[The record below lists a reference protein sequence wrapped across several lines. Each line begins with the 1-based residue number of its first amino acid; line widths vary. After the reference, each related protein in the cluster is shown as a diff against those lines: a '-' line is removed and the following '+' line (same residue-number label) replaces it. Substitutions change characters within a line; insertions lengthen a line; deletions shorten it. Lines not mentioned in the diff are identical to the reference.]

1 MQRVTALLSS
11 LSLVA
16 CTPGA
21 SMDSRVVADDQG
33 VVPDLVCP
41 GAAGCESA
49 DGPLSVGASAR
60 VITPLVEP
68 WTDANGNGVY
78 DDGEPYD
85 DLDGDGV
92 FSPVWM
98 AGFDPGRA
106 ASGVHD
112 DTWARALTLRR
123 GELRVGVVALDLLGF
138 SHDDVV
144 RLRQQAQAAGL
155 ELDHVIVIATHTHE
169 SQDPLGF
176 GGAHLIASGYDPL
189 YNQRVIDQSID
200 ALRDAI
206 AREREARVTLGR
218 TETPGLV
225 GDSRMPIVIDDTLSV
240 LRFDGDAG
248 TIATLTVWGNH
259 PEALGGDN
267 TLISSDYPH
276 YLRRDMEAA
285 YPGSVAIFVPGALG
299 GLMTPLEVVG
309 CPDEVGRE
317 TCGNGTFEKAEYVG
331 AGAARYAL
339 DALEHPLAED
349 DAATLA
355 LRVHPTFL
363 RVMTPELLAAVEIQV
378 LPRELFEEDGTRYAS
393 SGLFVPIDRV
403 LDGEL
408 RIQSEVNELSI
419 GAATLLLLP
428 GEIYPELWLDR
439 GDGESLA
446 QHPAGADYPFAPS
459 LGSFASAMPG
469 DTTRIVVNQAN
480 DAIGYIIPQSQWD
493 RLPPRAYV
501 QTGQYGEGVSLGSH
515 VEHDVHEAVTELEA
529 LR

>member
-1 MQRVTALLSS
+1 MQRYTALLYP
-11 LSLVA
+11 LCFCA
-16 CTPGA
+16 CASGA
-21 SMDSRVVADDQG
+21 PMDSRIVADDEG

-41 GAAGCESA
+41 GAIGCESA
-49 DGPLSVGASAR
+49 DGPLEVGAAAR

-68 WTDANGNGVY
+68 WTDTNANGVH
-78 DDGEPYD
+78 DDGELYE

-106 ASGVHD
+106 ATRVHD

-123 GELRVGVVALDLLGF
+123 GELRVGIVALDLLGF

-144 RLRQQAQAAGL
+144 RLREQARDAGL

-189 YNQRVIDQSID
+189 YNQHVIAQSVD
-200 ALRDAI
+200 ALREAI
-206 AREREARVTLGR
+206 AREAEARMVLAR
-218 TETPGLV
+218 AETPELV
-225 GDSRMPIVIDDTLSV
+225 GDSRMPIVIDDALHV

-248 TIATLTVWGNH
+248 TIATMVVWGNH

-267 TLISSDYPH
+267 TAISSDYPH
-276 YLRRDMEAA
+276 YLRRDLEAA
-285 YPGSVAIFVPGALG
+285 YPGSIALFVPGALG
-299 GLMTPLEVVG
+299 GLMTPLEIVG
-309 CPDEVGRE
+309 CPDQFGRE

-331 AGAARYAL
+331 SGAARHAL
-339 DALEHPLAED
+339 DALADPIAQDD
-349 DAATLA
+349 DAAIA
-355 LRVHPTFL
+355 LRVHRTFL

-378 LPRELFEEDGTRYAS
+378 LPRELFEADGTRYES
-393 SGLFVPIDRV
+393 PDLFVPIDRV

-408 RIQSEVNELSI
+408 RIQSEVNQLSI
-419 GAATLLLLP
+419 GPATLLLLP

-439 GDGESLA
+439 GDGSDLA
-446 QHPAGADYPFAPS
+446 EHPRGADYPFAPS
-459 LGSFASAMPG
+459 LGSFASELSE

-480 DAIGYIIPQSQWD
+480 DAIGYIIPKSQWD

-515 VEHDVHEAVTELEA
+515 VEHDLHEAVTELEA
-529 LR
+529 LH